1 MFKNALMIGIGLGFV
16 ANLIELKLPNAFY
29 DALDLI
35 VLAALPAV
43 LFGLGG
49 VLARYNPK
57 GDFRLIAYLCFLS
70 LIIHPIIT
78 MLTSVSL
85 FNLSPEYIYPAVITA
100 AMAPG
105 MNAFMF
111 ANLYGK
117 AKQIAASTVLAGTII
132 SVLTVS
138 GWLLLLN

>member
-1 MFKNALMIGIGLGFV
+1 M
-16 ANLIELKLPNAFY
+16 
-29 DALDLI
+29 
-35 VLAALPAV
+35 
-43 LFGLGG
+43 
-49 VLARYNPK
+49 
-57 GDFRLIAYLCFLS
+57 
-70 LIIHPIIT
+70 HPVIT
-78 MLTSVSL
+78 MLTSVSF

-132 SVLTVS
+132 SVFTVS

>member
-1 MFKNALMIGIGLGFV
+1 MYKRQ
-16 ANLIELKLPNAFY
+16 
-29 DALDLI
+29 
-35 VLAALPAV
+35 VLAALPAA

-70 LIIHPIIT
+70 LIMHPVIT

-85 FNLSPEYIYPAVITA
+85 FNLSAEYIYPAVITA

-117 AKQIAASTVLAGTII
+117 AKQIAASTVLVGTVI
-132 SVLTVS
+132 SVFTVS
-138 GWLLLLN
+138 GWLLILN